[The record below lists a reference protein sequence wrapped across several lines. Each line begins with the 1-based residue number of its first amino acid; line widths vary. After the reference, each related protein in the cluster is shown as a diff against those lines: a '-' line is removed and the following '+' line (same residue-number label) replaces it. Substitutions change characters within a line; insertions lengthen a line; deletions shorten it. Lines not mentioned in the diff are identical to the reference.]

1 MFNKLPQNLRCKQLT
16 ITFRVPENVQ
26 RVYFKE
32 QNISHELQWN
42 EVKDVSSL
50 SQYIT
55 GNYFTGSASATKPS
69 PKLDPLSM
77 ENGLAE
83 YNKAKRKII
92 WKLKNVKG

>member
-1 MFNKLPQNLRCKQLT
+1 
-16 ITFRVPENVQ
+16 
-26 RVYFKE
+26 
-32 QNISHELQWN
+32 
-42 EVKDVSSL
+42 VSSL

-55 GNYFTGSASATKPS
+55 GNYFTGTASATKPS

-77 ENGLAE
+77 ENGIAE